1 LYWSQGSRSLDGGA
15 SIAHALDAGV
25 ECFKLLQEAFNN
37 GREIEIRIL
46 ARPHGLLFSTIT
58 TSVGRRIRAEDQGS

>member
-1 LYWSQGSRSLDGGA
+1 
-15 SIAHALDAGV
+15 V

-58 TSVGRRIRAEDQGS
+58 TSVGRRIRAEDQGG